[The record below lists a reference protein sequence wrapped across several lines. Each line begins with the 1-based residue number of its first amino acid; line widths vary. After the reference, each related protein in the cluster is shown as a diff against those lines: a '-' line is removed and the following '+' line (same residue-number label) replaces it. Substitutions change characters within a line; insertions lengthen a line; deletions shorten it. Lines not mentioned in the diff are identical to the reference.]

1 MKRRTKRAINQ
12 VAVLSGV
19 TRSAPR
25 MNNSSK
31 TNGIATARVNGHPTI
46 APVAKSTVAI
56 SVRLEFCADGGARV
70 YANAN
75 VLVYIANEDGRK
87 ARQKFIH
94 TSELL

>member
-1 MKRRTKRAINQ
+1 M
-12 VAVLSGV
+12 
-19 TRSAPR
+19 
-25 MNNSSK
+25 
-31 TNGIATARVNGHPTI
+31 NGHPTI

-87 ARQKFIH
+87 A
-94 TSELL
+94 E